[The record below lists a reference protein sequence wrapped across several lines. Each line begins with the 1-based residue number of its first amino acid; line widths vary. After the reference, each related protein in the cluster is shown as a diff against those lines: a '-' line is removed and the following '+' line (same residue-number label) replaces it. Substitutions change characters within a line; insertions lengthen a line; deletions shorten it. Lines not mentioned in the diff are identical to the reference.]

1 MNEAIL
7 VREGIIKWHF
17 ANTYDH
23 ENSDVGAANRSN
35 YASMTSSPEN
45 MFSTENYLNGN
56 YNVQT
61 GSPNKNKKGDTLGL
75 KGG

>member
-1 MNEAIL
+1 MCQNLIRIL

-45 MFSTENYLNGN
+45 MFSTEKTFILVVIY
-56 YNVQT
+56 
-61 GSPNKNKKGDTLGL
+61 
-75 KGG
+75 

>member
-23 ENSDVGAANRSN
+23 QNSDVGAANRKDIR
-35 YASMTSSPEN
+35 M
-45 MFSTENYLNGN
+45 
-56 YNVQT
+56 
-61 GSPNKNKKGDTLGL
+61 DTLPLEKQVLDGKL
-75 KGG
+75 LEW